1 MKFFLMPLWC
11 FCFLLVA
18 VIGCDQGQQVLKPVV
33 NDVVVDDVMEKSMPR
48 WLYLGWGSDDAGN
61 FVELAPV
68 DISQMRIT
76 HTPDS
81 IFVIGT
87 HIVTGEVSVLYTA
100 FTPAAAEH
108 VSDVMNSTMD
118 DLKLLELGTQ
128 PRSADQAWMNEKLIL
143 GIATADRFDGT
154 DDNEGWVDADKVLSD
169 IKSNIIFQDARLGN
183 AKLNFEFAS
192 DWSIGRDF
200 IGIHVSKDNLYVNTS
215 SSTSF
220 THYDFELQTIGGV
233 RYIRYTPNQMSSEGS
248 PRILVD
254 NGSFC
259 KQLVVEADAVSIEY
273 EPDSI
278 FVIGTYI
285 ADGRK
290 VILYQGKTP
299 GAAELAFSLLR
310 NVTEDIDIRSAVS
323 KAGEEYLGEW
333 NSGDELRDRLWLTE
347 NYAEAIVGADALD
360 GNIDGWAIAEL
371 ATARLV
377 NRIKYH
383 PSGFES
389 ASLIYEVKPPN
400 QNNRLYM
407 RHTMRYVVDEL
418 TKGIESCGWVSGS
431 IRLDGF
437 QIKIEDNILY
447 RGFGDLPPGWRG
459 FLTSPTDC

>member
-33 NDVVVDDVMEKSMPR
+33 NDVIVDDVMEKSMPR
-48 WLYLGWGSDDAGN
+48 WFHLGRGRNDAGRI
-61 FVELAPV
+61 VELVPV

-76 HTPDS
+76 HIPES

-100 FTPAAAEH
+100 FTPAGADH
-108 VSDVMNSTMD
+108 VLDVINSSTD
-118 DLKLLELGTQ
+118 DLKLEDLESQ
-128 PRSADQAWMNEKLIL
+128 AKSAEVAWMQEKLIL
-143 GIATADRFDGT
+143 GIATADRFDRT
-154 DDNEGWVDADKVLSD
+154 DDNEGWVNADKLLSD
-169 IKSNIIFQDARLGN
+169 IKSDIIFQDARLGN
-183 AKLNFEFAS
+183 ARLNYEFTS
-192 DWSIGRDF
+192 DWSVGTDF
-200 IGIHVSKDNLYVNTS
+200 IDIRVSKYLLYNKGVWITYFRYRN
-215 SSTSF
+215 
-220 THYDFELQTIGGV
+220 FELQSINGV

-290 VILYQGKTP
+290 VILYQGGTP
-299 GAAELAFSLLR
+299 GEAEVAFSLLR
-310 NVTEDIDIRSAVS
+310 NVTEDIDIGSEVS
-323 KAGEEYLGEW
+323 KAGAKITESLV
-333 NSGDELRDRLWLTE
+333 E
-347 NYAEAIVGADALD
+347 NYAQAIVGVDHLD

-371 ATARLV
+371 ATARLL
-377 NRIKYH
+377 NRIKDH

-389 ASLIYEVKPPN
+389 ANLSYEVDPSVGHPTGP
-400 QNNRLYM
+400 RSYM
-407 RHTMRYVVDEL
+407 RYSMKYVVDDL
-418 TKGIESCGWVSGS
+418 TKGIESCGSVSGL
-431 IRLDGF
+431 IHLVGF
-437 QIKIEDNILY
+437 QTRMEDNILY
-447 RGFGDLPPGWRG
+447 IRKDL
-459 FLTSPTDC
+459 D

>member
-33 NDVVVDDVMEKSMPR
+33 NDVIVDDVMEKSMPR
-48 WLYLGWGSDDAGN
+48 WLYLGRGYNDAGGI
-61 FVELAPV
+61 VEVAPV

-76 HTPDS
+76 HIPDS
-81 IFVIGT
+81 IFMIGT
-87 HIVTGEVSVLYTA
+87 HIVTGEVSVLYTS
-100 FTPAAAEH
+100 FTPADAEH
-108 VSDVMNSTMD
+108 VSDVINSSTD
-118 DLKLLELGTQ
+118 DLRLEDLFPQ
-128 PRSADQAWMNEKLIL
+128 AVLADLAWMNEKLIL
-143 GIATADRFDGT
+143 GIASANRFDGT
-154 DDNEGWVDADKVLSD
+154 DDNDGWVDADKVLSD
-169 IKSNIIFQDARLGN
+169 IKSDIIFQDARLGN
-183 AKLNFEFAS
+183 AKLNFEFTS
-192 DWSIGRDF
+192 DFSIGTDL
-200 IGIHVSKDNLYVNTS
+200 IGIRVSKHNLYVNSITS
-215 SSTSF
+215 TTF

-233 RYIRYTPNQMSSEGS
+233 RYIRYNPNQMSSKGS

-254 NGSFC
+254 NGFC

-299 GAAELAFSLLR
+299 GAAEFAFSLLR
-310 NVTEDIDIRSAVS
+310 NVTEDINIGSAVS
-323 KAGEEYLGEW
+323 DSGEEYLGEW
-333 NSGDELRDRLWLTE
+333 YSSEQLKNTLWLTE
-347 NYAEAIVGADALD
+347 NYAEAILGADALD

-371 ATARLV
+371 ATARLL

-389 ASLIYEVKPPN
+389 ANLFYEVEPPN

-418 TKGIESCGWVSGS
+418 TKGIESCRSVSGY
-431 IRLDGF
+431 IHLPEF
-437 QIKIEDNILY
+437 QTKIEGNILY
-447 RGFGDLPPGWRG
+447 IRKDLE
-459 FLTSPTDC
+459 

>member
-1 MKFFLMPLWC
+1 MKFFLIPLWC

-33 NDVVVDDVMEKSMPR
+33 DDVMEKSMPR
-48 WLYLGWGSDDAGN
+48 WLYLGRGYNDAGQI
-61 FVELAPV
+61 VEVAPV

-76 HTPDS
+76 HIPDS

-128 PRSADQAWMNEKLIL
+128 PRSADQAWMNEKLLL
-143 GIATADRFDGT
+143 GIASEDRFDGT
-154 DDNEGWVDADKVLSD
+154 DDNDGWVDADKVLSD
-169 IKSNIIFQDARLGN
+169 IKSDIIFQDARLGN
-183 AKLNFEFAS
+183 AKLNFEFTS

-200 IGIHVSKDNLYVNTS
+200 IGIRVSKHNLYVNSITN
-215 SSTSF
+215 TTF
-220 THYDFELQTIGGV
+220 THYNFELQTIGGV
-233 RYIRYTPNQMSSEGS
+233 RYIRYTPNQMSSEES

-299 GAAELAFSLLR
+299 GEAELAFSLLR

-333 NSGDELRDRLWLTE
+333 NSGEQLKNTLWLTE
-347 NYAEAIVGADALD
+347 NYAEAIFGADALD
-360 GNIDGWAIAEL
+360 GNIDGWAIADL
-371 ATARLV
+371 ATARLL

-383 PSGFES
+383 LSGFES
-389 ASLIYEVKPPN
+389 ANLFYEVRLPDEDAWD
-400 QNNRLYM
+400 NRLYM
-407 RHTMRYVVDEL
+407 RFAMNYVVDDL
-418 TKGIESCGWVSGS
+418 TKGIENCGGVSGL
-431 IRLDGF
+431 IHLVGF
-437 QIKIEDNILY
+437 QTKIEDNILY
-447 RGFGDLPPGWRG
+447 IRKDLE
-459 FLTSPTDC
+459 

>member
-18 VIGCDQGQQVLKPVV
+18 VIGCDQGQQVLKPVI
-33 NDVVVDDVMEKSMPR
+33 DDVMEKSMPR
-48 WLYLGWGSDDAGN
+48 WLYLGRGYNDAGQI
-61 FVELAPV
+61 VEVAPV

-76 HTPDS
+76 HIPDS

-128 PRSADQAWMNEKLIL
+128 PRSADQAWMNEKLLL
-143 GIATADRFDGT
+143 GIASEDRFDGT
-154 DDNEGWVDADKVLSD
+154 DDNDGWVDADKVLSD
-169 IKSNIIFQDARLGN
+169 IKSDIIFQDARLGN
-183 AKLNFEFAS
+183 AKLNFEFTS
-192 DWSIGRDF
+192 DFSIGTDL
-200 IGIHVSKDNLYVNTS
+200 IGIRVSKHNLYVNSITN
-215 SSTSF
+215 TTF

-233 RYIRYTPNQMSSEGS
+233 RYIRYNPNQMPSEES
-248 PRILVD
+248 PRILVSD
-254 NGSFC
+254 NGFC
-259 KQLVVEADAVSIEY
+259 KQLVVDADSVSIEY

-290 VILYQGKTP
+290 VVLYQGETP
-299 GAAELAFSLLR
+299 GEAEFAFSLLR
-310 NVTEDIDIRSAVS
+310 NVTEDINIRSAVS
-323 KAGEEYLGEW
+323 KSGEEYLGEW
-333 NSGDELRDRLWLTE
+333 YNGEQLKNTLWLTE
-347 NYAEAIVGADALD
+347 NYAEAILGADALD

-371 ATARLV
+371 ATARLL

-389 ASLIYEVKPPN
+389 ANLFYEVEPPN
-400 QNNRLYM
+400 QNNRLLM
-407 RHTMRYVVDEL
+407 RYAMSYVVDEL
-418 TKGIESCGWVSGS
+418 TKGIESCGSVSGY
-431 IRLDGF
+431 IHLPEF
-437 QIKIEDNILY
+437 QTKIEGNILY
-447 RGFGDLPPGWRG
+447 IRKVLD
-459 FLTSPTDC
+459 

>member
-33 NDVVVDDVMEKSMPR
+33 DDVMVDDVMEKSMPR
-48 WLYLGWGSDDAGN
+48 WLYLGWGYNDAGQI
-61 FVELAPV
+61 VEVAPI

-76 HTPDS
+76 HIPDS

-87 HIVTGEVSVLYTA
+87 HIVTGEGSVLYTA
-100 FTPAAAEH
+100 FTPAGADH
-108 VSDVMNSTMD
+108 VSDVINSSTD
-118 DLKLLELGTQ
+118 DLRLEDLFPQ
-128 PRSADQAWMNEKLIL
+128 ARLADQAWMNEKLIL

-169 IKSNIIFQDARLGN
+169 IKFNIIFQDARLGN
-183 AKLNFEFAS
+183 AKLGFRFTS
-192 DWSIGRDF
+192 DWSVGTDF
-200 IGIHVSKDNLYVNTS
+200 IDIRVLKHNLYVN
-215 SSTSF
+215 STTGSAF
-220 THYDFELQTIGGV
+220 KHYDFELQTIGGV
-233 RYIRYTPNQMSSEGS
+233 RYIRYNPNQMSSEGS

-254 NGSFC
+254 NGGFC
-259 KQLVVEADAVSIEY
+259 KQLVVDADSVSIEY

-299 GAAELAFSLLR
+299 GAAEFAFSLLR
-310 NVTEDIDIRSAVS
+310 NVTEDINIGSAVS
-323 KAGEEYLGEW
+323 KSGEEYLGEW
-333 NSGDELRDRLWLTE
+333 YNGEQLKNTLWLTE
-347 NYAEAIVGADALD
+347 NYAEAILGADALD

-371 ATARLV
+371 ATARLL

-389 ASLIYEVKPPN
+389 ANLFYEVEPPDEDN
-400 QNNRLYM
+400 GLYM
-407 RHTMRYVVDEL
+407 RFGMSYIVDES
-418 TKGIESCGWVSGS
+418 TKGIESCGRVSGG
-431 IRLDGF
+431 IHLVGF
-437 QIKIEDNILY
+437 ETKMEGNILY
-447 RGFGDLPPGWRG
+447 IRKDLE
-459 FLTSPTDC
+459 

>member
-18 VIGCDQGQQVLKPVV
+18 VIGCDQGQQVLKPVI
-33 NDVVVDDVMEKSMPR
+33 DDVMEKSMPR
-48 WLYLGWGSDDAGN
+48 WLYLGRGYNDAGQI
-61 FVELAPV
+61 VEVAPV

-76 HTPDS
+76 HIPDS

-128 PRSADQAWMNEKLIL
+128 PRSADQAWMNEKLLL
-143 GIATADRFDGT
+143 GIASEDRFDGT
-154 DDNEGWVDADKVLSD
+154 DDNDGWVDADKVLSD
-169 IKSNIIFQDARLGN
+169 IKSDIIFQDARLGN
-183 AKLNFEFAS
+183 AKLNFEFTS
-192 DWSIGRDF
+192 DFSIGTDL
-200 IGIHVSKDNLYVNTS
+200 IGIRVSKHNLYVNSITN
-215 SSTSF
+215 TTF

-233 RYIRYTPNQMSSEGS
+233 RYIRYNPNKMPSEES
-248 PRILVD
+248 PRILVSD
-254 NGSFC
+254 NGFC
-259 KQLVVEADAVSIEY
+259 KQLVVDADSVSIEY

-290 VILYQGKTP
+290 VVLYQGETP
-299 GAAELAFSLLR
+299 GEAEFAFSLLR
-310 NVTEDIDIRSAVS
+310 NVTEDINIRSAVS
-323 KAGEEYLGEW
+323 KSGEEYLGEW
-333 NSGDELRDRLWLTE
+333 YNGEQLKNTLWLTE
-347 NYAEAIVGADALD
+347 NYAEAILGADALD

-371 ATARLV
+371 ATARLL

-389 ASLIYEVKPPN
+389 ANLFYEVEPPN
-400 QNNRLYM
+400 QNNRLLM
-407 RHTMRYVVDEL
+407 RYAMSYVVDEL
-418 TKGIESCGWVSGS
+418 TKGIESCGSVSGY
-431 IRLDGF
+431 IHLPEF
-437 QIKIEDNILY
+437 QTKIEGNILY
-447 RGFGDLPPGWRG
+447 IRKVLD
-459 FLTSPTDC
+459 

>member
-11 FCFLLVA
+11 FCFLLVT

-33 NDVVVDDVMEKSMPR
+33 NDVMEKSMPR
-48 WLYLGWGSDDAGN
+48 WLYLGGGYNDAGRI
-61 FVELAPV
+61 VEVAPV

-76 HTPDS
+76 HIPES

-87 HIVTGEVSVLYTA
+87 HIVTGEVSVLYTV
-100 FTPAAAEH
+100 FTPAGAAH

-118 DLKLLELGTQ
+118 DLKLDELGTQ
-128 PRSADQAWMNEKLIL
+128 PRSADQAWMNEKLLL
-143 GIATADRFDGT
+143 GIASEDRFDGT
-154 DDNEGWVDADKVLSD
+154 DDNDGWVDADKVLSD
-169 IKSNIIFQDARLGN
+169 IKSDIIFQDARLGN
-183 AKLNFEFAS
+183 AKLNFEFTS

-200 IGIHVSKDNLYVNTS
+200 IGIRVSKHNLYVNSITN
-215 SSTSF
+215 TTF
-220 THYDFELQTIGGV
+220 TYYNFELQTIGGV

-290 VILYQGKTP
+290 VVLYQGKTP
-299 GAAELAFSLLR
+299 GEAELAFSLLR

-333 NSGDELRDRLWLTE
+333 NSGDQLRDRLWLTE

-389 ASLIYEVKPPN
+389 ANLFYEVEPPDEDAWD
-400 QNNRLYM
+400 NRLYM
-407 RHTMRYVVDEL
+407 R
-418 TKGIESCGWVSGS
+418 
-431 IRLDGF
+431 F
-437 QIKIEDNILY
+437 AQ
-447 RGFGDLPPGWRG
+447 
-459 FLTSPTDC
+459 